1 MGKISPVSAKYIVHT
16 TIQIDGVVDR
26 PDVIGAIFGQTEGL
40 LGADLELREL
50 QRSGRIGRIEVETE
64 IRGGKTSGAITIPS
78 SLDKAETA
86 IIAAALEIIQRIGP
100 CNARVK
106 VESIEDVRVSKRIYV
121 IDRAKELLKTMIDT
135 IMPDSGELAE
145 EVSKSVRVMEIR
157 EYGTDRLPAGPAID
171 ESEEVIVVEGRAD
184 VLNLLKHGF
193 KNVIGMN
200 GTSVPPSIAELSKKK
215 VLTAFVD
222 GDRGGDLIL
231 KELIDVAEIDYVT
244 KAPDGK
250 EVEELE
256 KKEIHKALRSR
267 VVPEQLRLERAER
280 VERMGR
286 AEREEQAQG
295 PAQGQQKE
303 ESKQEFRQE
312 RAPLPQMA
320 QGQNPQAGPASY
332 GAMNRRPQMMQNRR
346 AVPPREREQRFGS
359 REQRFEQP
367 AEHREREQREPREP
381 KQLSPNEKSIFREI
395 SGALIG
401 TRGAYLF
408 DEKLN
413 VLGKVPLAELQS
425 TLRSLNNVY
434 AIVLDGSIDIDL
446 IKAAEMANVKCVV
459 AMDSKV
465 KPEETRLAVATL
477 NEL

>member
-1 MGKISPVSAKYIVHT
+1 MGKISPVSAKYIIHS

-26 PDVIGAIFGQTEGL
+26 PDVIGAVFGQTEGL

-50 QRSGRIGRIEVETE
+50 QRSGRIGRIEVDTE
-64 IRGGKTSGAITIPS
+64 IRTGKTSGQITIPS

-100 CNARVK
+100 CNARLK
-106 VESIEDVRVSKRIYV
+106 VDSIEDVRISKRSYV
-121 IDRAKELLKTMIDT
+121 VERAKELLKTMIDT
-135 IMPDSGELAE
+135 VMPDSQELAE
-145 EVSKSVRVMEIR
+145 EVSKAVRVMEIT
-157 EYGTDRLPAGPAID
+157 EYGPDRLPAGPAID
-171 ESEEVIVVEGRAD
+171 ESEEVIVCEGRAD

-231 KELIDVAEIDYVT
+231 KELIDVAEIDFVT

-256 KKEIHKALRSR
+256 KKEIHKALRAR
-267 VVPEQLRLERAER
+267 VVPEQLRLEKAER
-280 VERMGR
+280 VERL
-286 AEREEQAQG
+286 EKSDREEAAQA
-295 PAQGQQKE
+295 AAVKE
-303 ESKQEFRQE
+303 GEVRPVPEYRSAETRPMQS
-312 RAPLPQMA
+312 
-320 QGQNPQAGPASY
+320 QNPM
-332 GAMNRRPQMMQNRR
+332 MNRSRPPIQQNRR
-346 AVPPREREQRFGS
+346 VMPP
-359 REQRFEQP
+359 REQRFE
-367 AEHREREQREPREP
+367 REPRFERPPEQAEREP
-381 KQLSPNEKSIFREI
+381 KQLSQNEKSIFREI
-395 SGALIG
+395 SGTLIG

-425 TLRSLNNVY
+425 TLKSLNNVY
-434 AIVLDGSIDIDL
+434 AIVLDGVIDKDL
-446 IKAAEMANVKCVV
+446 IRAAEMANVKCVV
-459 AMDSKV
+459 AMDSKIR
-465 KPEETRLAVATL
+465 PDETRLAVATL